1 MKGDVIFFK
10 RSHFPP
16 FWHHL
21 SSSCLGSLSGTRRTL
36 RNKKTSV
43 RENMCTLLEIFLSI
57 HKLKQLLKG
66 KPFQSDALQLAS
78 ITLAT
83 LRKE

>member
-1 MKGDVIFFK
+1 MWFFLNVHIF
-10 RSHFPP
+10 RP
-16 FWHHL
+16 FGTPFVFVL
-21 SSSCLGSLSGTRRTL
+21 SRKPLGNKTYIEEQE
-36 RNKKTSV
+36 KKTSV

-57 HKLKQLLKG
+57 HKIKQLLKG

-78 ITLAT
+78 TTLST